1 MWLARSL
8 AAVLLGVL
16 LTAGAPAGSDTL
28 EHVHDAGLLR
38 CGVTA
43 SGRGLSTMDPSGR
56 WEGFY
61 TDMCRALAAAVAGG
75 ADRVD
80 FVEVTSANRFDVL
93 RRGEVDVVMG
103 ATTWTLQRDT
113 TFGVNFPVVYLY
125 DGQSFMAHRSLGI
138 ASLIDLTKLAA
149 RAAVSVCVVE
159 HTTSMRNLEAWMA
172 QTDTRLVMKQTHS
185 SDGALSA
192 FFNHHCDLITND
204 RIGLHGKRLNDAPN
218 GDGYVVFPEVISKE
232 PLGPMVRA
240 DDKRW
245 FDIVRWVFLVTA
257 LAEEKGITAA
267 NAGAMKA
274 SDDAEVRKLLG
285 GRPGLGSG
293 LGLDDAWGWRVITQV
308 GNYGEIYDRHLGK
321 ASPLGIERGLN
332 ALWIKGGLL
341 YAPPLGE

>member
-1 MWLARSL
+1 M
-8 AAVLLGVL
+8 LLVGTL
-16 LTAGAPAGSDTL
+16 LCVGEPAEAGTL
-28 EHVHDAGLLR
+28 ERVHDAGLLR

-43 SGRGLSTMDPSGR
+43 SGRGLSTMDQSGR

-103 ATTWTLQRDT
+103 ATTWTQQRDT
-113 TFGVNFPVVYLY
+113 TLGVNFPVVYLY
-125 DGQSFMAHRSLGI
+125 DGQSFMAHRSSGI
-138 ASLIDLTKLAA
+138 ASLMDLAKLAA
-149 RAAVSVCVVE
+149 RTTVSVCVVE
-159 HTTSMRNLEAWMA
+159 HTTSMRNLEAWLA
-172 QTDTRLVMKQTHS
+172 QTGTPLATKRTRS

-204 RIGLHGKRLNDAPN
+204 RIGLYGKRLDDAPN

-245 FDIVRWVFLVTA
+245 FDIVRWVVLATV
-257 LAEEKGITAA
+257 LAEEKRITAA
-267 NAGAMKA
+267 NAEAMKA

-285 GRPGLGSG
+285 GRPGFGSG

-321 ASPLGIERGLN
+321 GSALGIERGPN
-332 ALWIKGGLL
+332 ALWINGGLL